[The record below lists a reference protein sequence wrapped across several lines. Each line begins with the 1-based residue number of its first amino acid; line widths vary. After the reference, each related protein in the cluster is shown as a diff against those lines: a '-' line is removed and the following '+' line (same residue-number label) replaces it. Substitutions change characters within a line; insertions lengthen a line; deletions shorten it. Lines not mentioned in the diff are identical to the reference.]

1 MYYFYLLSYVSELVK
16 EMNRM
21 AVVKYNINGEFVIP
35 RQLGNTYT
43 TIRWIEKMIKE
54 KREDSKS
61 KDNKGGEDD

>member
-1 MYYFYLLSYVSELVK
+1 
-16 EMNRM
+16 M